1 MEIINSYLWPF
12 ALSVI
17 VETAVAL
24 LLGYRN
30 RDFLVV
36 VFFINLMTNPATNFL
51 FRAGC
56 SCHLFSGSIPSMT
69 GLEVAVVVVEW
80 RMLNYVFSGRSK
92 SMFLLSMLMN
102 MASFIAGLFVLPY
115 MLRLGR

>member
-1 MEIINSYLWPF
+1 MEVLGSYFWPF
-12 ALSVI
+12 TLGVI

-30 RDFLVV
+30 RDMVAA

-56 SCHLFSGSIPSMT
+56 SCHFLSGSIPSMT
-69 GLEVAVVVVEW
+69 GLEVAVVIVEW
-80 RMLNYVFSGRSK
+80 RMLNYVFSGRSR
-92 SMFLLSMLMN
+92 SLFLLSMLMN
-102 MASFIAGLFVLPY
+102 AASFVAGLFVLPY
-115 MLRLGR
+115 MQRLGR

>member
-1 MEIINSYLWPF
+1 MEVLNSYFWPF
-12 ALSVI
+12 TLSVI

-24 LLGYRN
+24 LLGYRS

-36 VFFINLMTNPATNFL
+36 VFFINLMTNPATNLL

-56 SCHLFSGSIPSMT
+56 YCHLLSVSIPSMT
-69 GLEVAVVVVEW
+69 GLEVAVVIVEW
-80 RMLNYVFSGRSK
+80 RMLDYVFSGRSK

-102 MASFIAGLFVLPY
+102 AASFVAGLFVLPY